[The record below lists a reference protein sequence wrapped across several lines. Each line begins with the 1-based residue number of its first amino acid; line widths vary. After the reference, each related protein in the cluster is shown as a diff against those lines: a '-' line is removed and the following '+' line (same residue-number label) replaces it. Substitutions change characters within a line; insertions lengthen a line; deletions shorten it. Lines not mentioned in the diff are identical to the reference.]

1 MISKKRALIY
11 SIILVIVTIICT
23 SMFQITLGN
32 KVIISKNLYE
42 LYSKYDKLLG
52 LENVIES
59 EYYQKVSEEDLID
72 GALKGLFE
80 GLNDPYSQYYTSDE
94 FQTLK
99 EQTSGSFVGI
109 GVYIG
114 VNSENDKITIIS
126 PIEGSPAQKSG
137 IKSGDVVVKV
147 NGKSIE
153 SKTVDEV
160 IKQIKGKENTTV
172 NLTVER
178 DGKEIDFDITRK
190 TIVTK
195 SVSSEVKEDNIGYLR
210 ITSFDENT
218 YKEFKENLSNL
229 KEKGIKGLV
238 IDLRDNPGGLLDV
251 CVDIADDLIGEGTIV
266 YTKDNS
272 GKKEYYK
279 SDKNELD
286 MPMAVLINGG
296 SASASEILTAA
307 LVDNNKAIA
316 IGETSFGKGLVQSV
330 KGLKDGTGYKL
341 TTAQY
346 FTPNDNYINGK
357 GITPKIQE
365 KDKNKQ
371 LKLAIEYIQEEIKCR
386 EKNDI
391 TIKLPV
397 RFKIRMWWM
406 FKKEKFKSYY
416 L

>member
-218 YKEFKENLSNL
+218 YKEFKEAVTSLQKKN
-229 KEKGIKGLV
+229 IKSLI
-238 IDLRDNPGGLLDV
+238 IDLRDNPGGLLDI
-251 CVDIADDLIGEGTIV
+251 CVDIADYLLGEGTIV
-266 YTKDNS
+266 YTKDNK
-272 GKKEYYK
+272 GETQYYK
-279 SDKNELD
+279 SDKNKVDL
-286 MPMAVLINGG
+286 PIVVLINEN

-307 LVDNNKAIA
+307 IVDNKAGIA
-316 IGETSFGKGLVQSV
+316 VGTTSYGKGLVQSV
-330 KGLKDGTGYKL
+330 KEFNDGTGYKL

-346 FTPNDNYINGK
+346 YTPNGDYINK
-357 GITPKIQE
+357 QGIKPDIVE
-365 KDKNKQ
+365 KDKEKQ
-371 LKLAIEYIQEEIKCR
+371 LDRAIEYIK
-386 EKNDI
+386 KN
-391 TIKLPV
+391 K
-397 RFKIRMWWM
+397 
-406 FKKEKFKSYY
+406 
-416 L
+416 

>member
-229 KEKGIKGLV
+229 KEKEIKGLV

-286 MPMAVLINGG
+286 IPMAVLINGG

-371 LKLAIEYIQEEIKCR
+371 LKLAIEYIQEEIK
-386 EKNDI
+386 
-391 TIKLPV
+391 
-397 RFKIRMWWM
+397 
-406 FKKEKFKSYY
+406 
-416 L
+416 

>member
-80 GLNDPYSQYYTSDE
+80 GLNDPYSQYYTDE

-371 LKLAIEYIQEEIKCR
+371 LKLAIEYIQEEIK
-386 EKNDI
+386 
-391 TIKLPV
+391 
-397 RFKIRMWWM
+397 
-406 FKKEKFKSYY
+406 
-416 L
+416 

>member
-286 MPMAVLINGG
+286 MPMAVLIYGG

-307 LVDNNKAIA
+307 LVDNNKAVA

-371 LKLAIEYIQEEIKCR
+371 LKLAIEYIQEEIK
-386 EKNDI
+386 
-391 TIKLPV
+391 
-397 RFKIRMWWM
+397 
-406 FKKEKFKSYY
+406 
-416 L
+416 

>member
-11 SIILVIVTIICT
+11 SVILVIVTVICT
-23 SMFQITLGN
+23 TMVQLTFGN
-32 KVIISKNLYE
+32 KVIISKGLYE
-42 LYSKYDKLLG
+42 TYSKYDKLLG
-52 LENVIES
+52 LENIIE
-59 EYYQKVSEEDLID
+59 EDFYQEVSEDDLID

-94 FQTLK
+94 FESLK

-114 VNSENDKITIIS
+114 VSSENNKITIIS
-126 PIEGSPAQKSG
+126 PIEGSPAEQVG
-137 IKSGDVVVKV
+137 IKSGDIVVKV
-147 NGKSIE
+147 DGESIE

-160 IKQIKGKENTTV
+160 IKQIKGKENTKV

-178 DGKEIDFDITRK
+178 EGKELSFDITRQ

-195 SVSSEVKEDNIGYLR
+195 SVSNEVKNNDIGYLR
-210 ITSFDENT
+210 ITSFDEHT
-218 YKEFKENLSNL
+218 YDEFKENLSEL
-229 KEKGIKGLV
+229 ESKGIKGLV

-251 CVDIADDLIGEGTIV
+251 CVDIADDLIGKGTIV

-272 GKKEYYK
+272 GNEEYYK
-279 SDKNELD
+279 SDANELD
-286 MPMAVLINGG
+286 MPIAVLINGG

-307 LVDNNKAIA
+307 LVDNGKAIA

-346 FTPNDNYINGK
+346 FTPNGDYINGK

-371 LKLAIEYIQEEIKCR
+371 LEAALEYIQNEIK
-386 EKNDI
+386 
-391 TIKLPV
+391 
-397 RFKIRMWWM
+397 
-406 FKKEKFKSYY
+406 
-416 L
+416 

>member
-147 NGKSIE
+147 NRKSIE

-307 LVDNNKAIA
+307 LVDNNKAVA

-371 LKLAIEYIQEEIKCR
+371 LKLAIEYIQEEIK
-386 EKNDI
+386 
-391 TIKLPV
+391 
-397 RFKIRMWWM
+397 
-406 FKKEKFKSYY
+406 
-416 L
+416 

>member
-109 GVYIG
+109 GIYIG

-147 NGKSIE
+147 NRKSIE

-286 MPMAVLINGG
+286 FL
-296 SASASEILTAA
+296 
-307 LVDNNKAIA
+307 
-316 IGETSFGKGLVQSV
+316 
-330 KGLKDGTGYKL
+330 
-341 TTAQY
+341 
-346 FTPNDNYINGK
+346 
-357 GITPKIQE
+357 
-365 KDKNKQ
+365 
-371 LKLAIEYIQEEIKCR
+371 
-386 EKNDI
+386 
-391 TIKLPV
+391 
-397 RFKIRMWWM
+397 
-406 FKKEKFKSYY
+406 
-416 L
+416 

>member
-80 GLNDPYSQYYTSDE
+80 GLNDPYYTSDE

-147 NGKSIE
+147 NRKSIE

-307 LVDNNKAIA
+307 LVDNNKAVA

-371 LKLAIEYIQEEIKCR
+371 LKLAIEYIQEEIK
-386 EKNDI
+386 
-391 TIKLPV
+391 
-397 RFKIRMWWM
+397 
-406 FKKEKFKSYY
+406 
-416 L
+416 

>member
-147 NGKSIE
+147 NRKSIE

-307 LVDNNKAIA
+307 LVDNNKAVA

-365 KDKNKQ
+365 KYKNKQ
-371 LKLAIEYIQEEIKCR
+371 LKLAIEYIQEEIK
-386 EKNDI
+386 
-391 TIKLPV
+391 
-397 RFKIRMWWM
+397 
-406 FKKEKFKSYY
+406 
-416 L
+416 

>member
-1 MISKKRALIY
+1 M
-11 SIILVIVTIICT
+11 
-23 SMFQITLGN
+23 
-32 KVIISKNLYE
+32 
-42 LYSKYDKLLG
+42 
-52 LENVIES
+52 
-59 EYYQKVSEEDLID
+59 
-72 GALKGLFE
+72 
-80 GLNDPYSQYYTSDE
+80 
-94 FQTLK
+94 
-99 EQTSGSFVGI
+99 GI

-229 KEKGIKGLV
+229 KEKEIKGLV

-272 GKKEYYK
+272 GKKEY
-279 SDKNELD
+279 
-286 MPMAVLINGG
+286 
-296 SASASEILTAA
+296 
-307 LVDNNKAIA
+307 
-316 IGETSFGKGLVQSV
+316 
-330 KGLKDGTGYKL
+330 
-341 TTAQY
+341 
-346 FTPNDNYINGK
+346 
-357 GITPKIQE
+357 
-365 KDKNKQ
+365 
-371 LKLAIEYIQEEIKCR
+371 
-386 EKNDI
+386 
-391 TIKLPV
+391 
-397 RFKIRMWWM
+397 
-406 FKKEKFKSYY
+406 
-416 L
+416 

>member
-229 KEKGIKGLV
+229 KEKEIKGLV

-307 LVDNNKAIA
+307 LVDNNKAVA

-371 LKLAIEYIQEEIKCR
+371 LKLAIEYIQEEIK
-386 EKNDI
+386 
-391 TIKLPV
+391 
-397 RFKIRMWWM
+397 
-406 FKKEKFKSYY
+406 
-416 L
+416 

>member
-147 NGKSIE
+147 NRKSIE

-266 YTKDNS
+266 YTKDNK
-272 GKKEYYK
+272 GETQYYK
-279 SDKNELD
+279 SDKNKVDL
-286 MPMAVLINGG
+286 PIVVLINEN

-307 LVDNNKAIA
+307 IVDNKAGIA
-316 IGETSFGKGLVQSV
+316 VGTTSYGKGLVQSV
-330 KGLKDGTGYKL
+330 KEFNDGTGYKL

-346 FTPNDNYINGK
+346 YTPNGDYINK
-357 GITPKIQE
+357 QGIKPDIVE
-365 KDKNKQ
+365 KDKEKQ
-371 LKLAIEYIQEEIKCR
+371 LDRAIEYIKTN
-386 EKNDI
+386 K
-391 TIKLPV
+391 
-397 RFKIRMWWM
+397 
-406 FKKEKFKSYY
+406 
-416 L
+416 

>member
-11 SIILVIVTIICT
+11 SVILVIVTVICT
-23 SMFQITLGN
+23 TMVQLTFGN
-32 KVIISKNLYE
+32 KVIISKGLYE
-42 LYSKYDKLLG
+42 TYSKYDKLLG
-52 LENVIES
+52 LENIIE
-59 EYYQKVSEEDLID
+59 EDFYQEVSEDDLID

-80 GLNDPYSQYYTSDE
+80 GLDDPYSQYYTADE
-94 FQTLK
+94 FESLK

-114 VNSENDKITIIS
+114 VSSENNKITIIS
-126 PIEGSPAQKSG
+126 PIEGSPAEQVG
-137 IKSGDVVVKV
+137 IKSGDIVVKV
-147 NGKSIE
+147 DGESIE

-160 IKQIKGKENTTV
+160 IKQIKGKENTKV

-178 DGKEIDFDITRK
+178 EGKELSFDITRQ

-195 SVSSEVKEDNIGYLR
+195 SVSNEVKNNDIGYLR
-210 ITSFDENT
+210 ITSFDEHT
-218 YKEFKENLSNL
+218 YDEFKENLSEL
-229 KEKGIKGLV
+229 ESKGIKGLV

-251 CVDIADDLIGEGTIV
+251 CVDIADNLIGKGTIV

-272 GKKEYYK
+272 GNEEYYK
-279 SDKNELD
+279 SDANELD
-286 MPMAVLINGG
+286 MPIAVLINGG

-307 LVDNNKAIA
+307 LVDNGKAIA

-346 FTPNDNYINGK
+346 FTPNGDYINGK

-371 LKLAIEYIQEEIKCR
+371 LEAALEYIQNEIK
-386 EKNDI
+386 
-391 TIKLPV
+391 
-397 RFKIRMWWM
+397 
-406 FKKEKFKSYY
+406 
-416 L
+416 

>member
-1 MISKKRALIY
+1 MVQL
-11 SIILVIVTIICT
+11 T
-23 SMFQITLGN
+23 FGN
-32 KVIISKNLYE
+32 KVIISKGLYE
-42 LYSKYDKLLG
+42 TYSKYDKLLG
-52 LENVIES
+52 LENIIE
-59 EYYQKVSEEDLID
+59 EDFYQEVSEDDLID

-80 GLNDPYSQYYTSDE
+80 GLDPYSQYYTADE
-94 FQTLK
+94 FESLK

-114 VNSENDKITIIS
+114 VSSENNKITIIS
-126 PIEGSPAQKSG
+126 PIEGSPAEQVG
-137 IKSGDVVVKV
+137 IKSGDIVVKV
-147 NGKSIE
+147 DGESIE

-160 IKQIKGKENTTV
+160 IKQIKGKENTKV

-178 DGKEIDFDITRK
+178 EGKELSFDITRQ

-195 SVSSEVKEDNIGYLR
+195 SVSNEVKNNDIGYLR
-210 ITSFDENT
+210 ITSFDEHT
-218 YKEFKENLSNL
+218 YDEFKENLSEL
-229 KEKGIKGLV
+229 ESKGIKGLV

-251 CVDIADDLIGEGTIV
+251 CVDIADDLIGKGTIV

-272 GKKEYYK
+272 GNEEYYK
-279 SDKNELD
+279 SDANELD
-286 MPMAVLINGG
+286 MPIAVLINGG

-307 LVDNNKAIA
+307 LVDNGKAIA

-346 FTPNDNYINGK
+346 FTPNGDYINGK

-371 LKLAIEYIQEEIKCR
+371 LEAALEYIQNEIK
-386 EKNDI
+386 
-391 TIKLPV
+391 
-397 RFKIRMWWM
+397 
-406 FKKEKFKSYY
+406 
-416 L
+416 

>member
-307 LVDNNKAIA
+307 LVDNNKAVA

-386 EKNDI
+386 EENDI

>member
-11 SIILVIVTIICT
+11 SVILIVITAT
-23 SMFQITLGN
+23 FTTMFNLTLGN
-32 KVIISKNLYE
+32 KVIISKDLYKT
-42 LYSKYDKLLG
+42 YSKYNKLLG
-52 LENVIES
+52 LEDIIES
-59 EYYQKVSEEDLID
+59 DYYKEVSEEDLIN
-72 GALKGLFE
+72 GSIKGLFE
-80 GLNDPYSQYYTSDE
+80 GLEDPYSQYYTADE

-114 VNSENDKITIIS
+114 VNKENNKITIIS
-126 PIEGSPAQKSG
+126 PIEESPAARAG
-137 IKSGDVVVKV
+137 IKSGDVVTKV
-147 NGKSIE
+147 NGNSVE

-160 IKQIKGKENTTV
+160 IKEIKGKENTDV
-172 NLTVER
+172 KLTVER
-178 DGKEIDFDITRK
+178 ENKELNFNITRQ

-195 SVSSEVKEDNIGYLR
+195 SVSNKVMDNNIGYLR

-218 YKEFKENLSNL
+218 YKEFEQNLSEL
-229 KEKGIKGLV
+229 KSKGIKGLV

-272 GKKEYYK
+272 GNKEYYK

-307 LVDNNKAIA
+307 LVDNGKAIA
-316 IGETSFGKGLVQSV
+316 VGETSFGKGLVQSV

-346 FTPNDNYINGK
+346 FTPNGDYINEK
-357 GITPKIQE
+357 GITPKIEE
-365 KDKNKQ
+365 KDENQQ
-371 LKLAIEYIQEEIKCR
+371 LKSALEYIKQEIK
-386 EKNDI
+386 
-391 TIKLPV
+391 
-397 RFKIRMWWM
+397 
-406 FKKEKFKSYY
+406 
-416 L
+416 

>member
-218 YKEFKENLSNL
+218 YKEFKENLTSLQKKNVKSL
-229 KEKGIKGLV
+229 I
-238 IDLRDNPGGLLDV
+238 IDLRDNPGGLLDI
-251 CVDIADDLIGEGTIV
+251 CVDIADYLLGEGTIV

-307 LVDNNKAIA
+307 LVDNNKAVA

-371 LKLAIEYIQEEIKCR
+371 LKLAIEYIQEEIK
-386 EKNDI
+386 
-391 TIKLPV
+391 
-397 RFKIRMWWM
+397 
-406 FKKEKFKSYY
+406 
-416 L
+416 

>member
-11 SIILVIVTIICT
+11 SVILVIVTVICT
-23 SMFQITLGN
+23 TMVQLTFGN
-32 KVIISKNLYE
+32 KVIISKGLYE
-42 LYSKYDKLLG
+42 TYSKYDKLLG
-52 LENVIES
+52 LENIIE
-59 EYYQKVSEEDLID
+59 EDFYQEVSEDDLID

-80 GLNDPYSQYYTSDE
+80 GLDDPYSQYYTADE
-94 FQTLK
+94 FESLK

-114 VNSENDKITIIS
+114 VSSENNKITIIS
-126 PIEGSPAQKSG
+126 PIEGSPAEQVG
-137 IKSGDVVVKV
+137 IKSGDIVIKV
-147 NGKSIE
+147 DGESIE

-160 IKQIKGKENTTV
+160 IKQIKGKENTKV

-178 DGKEIDFDITRK
+178 EGKELSFDITRQ

-195 SVSSEVKEDNIGYLR
+195 SVSNEVKNNDIGYLR
-210 ITSFDENT
+210 ITSFDEHT
-218 YKEFKENLSNL
+218 YDEFKENLSEL
-229 KEKGIKGLV
+229 ESKGIKGLV

-251 CVDIADDLIGEGTIV
+251 CVDIADDLIGKGTIV

-272 GKKEYYK
+272 GNEEYYK
-279 SDKNELD
+279 SDANELN
-286 MPMAVLINGG
+286 MPIAVLINGG

-307 LVDNNKAIA
+307 LVDNGKAIA

-346 FTPNDNYINGK
+346 FTPNGDYINGK

-371 LKLAIEYIQEEIKCR
+371 LEAALEYIQNEIK
-386 EKNDI
+386 
-391 TIKLPV
+391 
-397 RFKIRMWWM
+397 
-406 FKKEKFKSYY
+406 
-416 L
+416 

>member
-307 LVDNNKAIA
+307 LVDNNKAVA

-346 FTPNDNYINGK
+346 ITPNDNYINGK

-371 LKLAIEYIQEEIKCR
+371 LKLAIEYIQEEIK
-386 EKNDI
+386 
-391 TIKLPV
+391 
-397 RFKIRMWWM
+397 
-406 FKKEKFKSYY
+406 
-416 L
+416 

>member
-11 SIILVIVTIICT
+11 SVILIVITAT
-23 SMFQITLGN
+23 FTTMFNLTLGN
-32 KVIISKNLYE
+32 KVIISKDLYKI
-42 LYSKYDKLLG
+42 YSKYNKLLG
-52 LENVIES
+52 LEDIIES
-59 EYYQKVSEEDLID
+59 DYYKEVSEEDLIN
-72 GALKGLFE
+72 GSIKGLFE
-80 GLNDPYSQYYTSDE
+80 GLEDPYSQYYTADE

-114 VNSENDKITIIS
+114 VNKENNKITIIS
-126 PIEGSPAQKSG
+126 PIEESPAAKAG
-137 IKSGDVVVKV
+137 IKSGDVVTKV
-147 NGKSIE
+147 NGNSVE

-160 IKQIKGKENTTV
+160 IKEIKGKENTDV
-172 NLTVER
+172 KLTVER
-178 DGKEIDFDITRK
+178 ENKELNFNITRQ

-195 SVSSEVKEDNIGYLR
+195 SVSNKVMDNNIGYLR

-218 YKEFKENLSNL
+218 YKEFEQNLSEL
-229 KEKGIKGLV
+229 KSKGIKGLV

-272 GKKEYYK
+272 GNKEYYK

-307 LVDNNKAIA
+307 LVDNGKAIA
-316 IGETSFGKGLVQSV
+316 VGETSFGKGLVQSV

-346 FTPNDNYINGK
+346 FTPNGDYINEK
-357 GITPKIQE
+357 GITPKIEE
-365 KDKNKQ
+365 KDENQQ
-371 LKLAIEYIQEEIKCR
+371 LKSALEYIKQEIK
-386 EKNDI
+386 
-391 TIKLPV
+391 
-397 RFKIRMWWM
+397 
-406 FKKEKFKSYY
+406 
-416 L
+416 